1 MRFILSAKLI
11 ELISRAP
18 VGLADNFV
26 VPIVIVLAPT
36 NILFHF
42 LSDEP
47 NEKVLSN
54 VGIIL
59 APIYNILLTLRG
71 ISGIVIVS
79 FSINLLT
86 VPCSIIS
93 AVNVLE
99 PVPPLA
105 IDNVPDDI
113 LLAFKAF
120 IKEPFPVILVAAS
133 VFVVLFQVKLADCMG
148 VLAAFPTT
156 S

>member
-1 MRFILSAKLI
+1 MRFILSTKLI

-18 VGLADNFV
+18 VGLADNLAS
-26 VPIVIVLAPT
+26 PIVIVLALT
-36 NILFHF
+36 NISFHF
-42 LSDEP
+42 LSAVPSE
-47 NEKVLSN
+47 NILSN
-54 VGIIL
+54 VGTIF
-59 APIYNILLTLRG
+59 APIYNTLFTSRG

-86 VPCSIIS
+86 VPCCIIS

-105 IDNVPDDI
+105 IGNVPVVI
-113 LLAFKAF
+113 LSAFKAV
-120 IKEPFPVILVAAS
+120 INAPFPVILVAERR
-133 VFVVLFQVKLADCMG
+133 FVVLFHVKLADCIG
-148 VLAAFPTT
+148 VLLAFPTK